1 MRVVSI
7 AASAT
12 TADRQWQTAMGTG
25 LVRLAAG
32 AALLRWRDHAIR
44 LSGGVPTDRTAR
56 GAFTYFGVRD
66 VALGISTLL
75 STRPGADVSKQV
87 ALQGVA
93 DAGDTAILV
102 GLVRTG
108 KLARVQ
114 GTGVVALAAATA
126 AANLATSFRLHRLR

>member
-1 MRVVSI
+1 V
-7 AASAT
+7 
-12 TADRQWQTAMGTG
+12 
-25 LVRLAAG
+25 
-32 AALLRWRDHAIR
+32 
-44 LSGGVPTDRTAR
+44 
-56 GAFTYFGVRD
+56 FTYFGVRD